1 VAVIYGSKPFKNAFA
16 INRYGPDTACF
27 STPAEERR
35 FRQAMRNLRD
45 AFGTWGALAAAMG
58 ANEGTID
65 AMQQG
70 RSRVSGELIIRA
82 MRASG
87 LTLGELLGD
96 PALAGRCRACGQIK
110 RAS

>member
-1 VAVIYGSKPFKNAFA
+1 VSHLRIVKPE
-16 INRYGPDTACF
+16 GPKPPRRKWERKPLLSPD
-27 STPAEERR
+27 EERR

-45 AFGTWGALAAAMG
+45 AFGTWGALAAAMD

-70 RSRVSGELIIRA
+70 RSRVSGEIVIRA

-87 LTLGELLGD
+87 LSLADMLGEPTPVEL
-96 PALAGRCRACGQIK
+96 CRACRQVK
-110 RAS
+110 RGRAA

>member
-1 VAVIYGSKPFKNAFA
+1 VTLRLVKPE
-16 INRYGPDTACF
+16 GPEP
-27 STPAEERR
+27 SRRKGERKPLLSLEEERR

-45 AFGTWGALAAAMG
+45 AYGTWGALAAAMD

-70 RSRVSGELIIRA
+70 RSRVSGDMLIRA

-87 LTLGELLGD
+87 LTLDDMLGD

-110 RAS
+110 RVA

>member
-1 VAVIYGSKPFKNAFA
+1 VTLRLVKPEEPKPP
-16 INRYGPDTACF
+16 RRKGERKPLL
-27 STPAEERR
+27 SPEEERR

-45 AFGTWGALAAAMG
+45 AFGTWGALAAAMD

-65 AMQQG
+65 AMQQR

-87 LTLGELLGD
+87 LSLADLLGE
-96 PALAGRCRACGQIK
+96 PQIAGKCRACGSIRTHA